1 MNAPQVNA
9 PKAPITAH
17 PRRSVAVGSCLQA
30 PVVLFDVEGTL
41 VDAVPATLQCWRE
54 TLSEFGHDVAIKTL
68 QRMSGLNGTDM
79 LMHLLP
85 GVTRE
90 EMRRLLDSQGQRYRS
105 RYLPEIKPF
114 PQAGHL
120 FEALRRGG
128 KAVGIA
134 TDCSRDEL
142 DHYLDVTGLRD
153 LIDATAC
160 GDDVKQGKPH
170 GDLLQSVL
178 KKIRARGRDAVMIG
192 DTPFD
197 VLAARSVH
205 AEAIGVLTGGFAP
218 EDFAKVG
225 ARATVPDLEALKA
238 GLANATRR
246 AAPAA
251 S

>member
-1 MNAPQVNA
+1 MNAPQINA
-9 PKAPITAH
+9 PKAAVATRL
-17 PRRSVAVGSCLQA
+17 RRNVAVASCLQA

-54 TLSEFGHDVAIKTL
+54 TLSELGHDVAIKTL

-85 GVTRE
+85 GVTRKE
-90 EMRRLLDSQGQRYRS
+90 TRHLLDSQGQRYRS

-114 PQAGHL
+114 PQAGL
-120 FEALRRGG
+120 LVDMLRRAG

-142 DHYLDVTGLRD
+142 DHYLDLTGLRGM
-153 LIDATAC
+153 IDATAC

-170 GDLLQSVL
+170 PDLLQLAL
-178 KKIRARGRDAVMIG
+178 KKLRARGRDAVMIG

-218 EDFAKVG
+218 EAFGKVG
-225 ARATVPDLEALKA
+225 ACATVADLEALMA
-238 GLANATRR
+238 SCSRR
-246 AAPAA
+246 K
-251 S
+251 SV

>member
-1 MNAPQVNA
+1 MNAPRIDATRA
-9 PKAPITAH
+9 PVAAH
-17 PRRSVAVGSCLQA
+17 PRRSIAAESCLQV

-41 VDAVPATLQCWRE
+41 VDAVPATLRCWRE
-54 TLSEFGHDVAIKTL
+54 TLSEVGHDVAIRTL
-68 QRMSGLNGTDM
+68 QRLSGLDGADM

-85 GVTRE
+85 GLMPAERKH
-90 EMRRLLDSQGQRYRS
+90 LLKSQGQRYRS

-114 PQAGHL
+114 PQSDVL
-120 FEALRRGG
+120 VEMLRRAG

-142 DHYLDVTGLRD
+142 DHYLDLTGLRGM
-153 LIDATAC
+153 IDATAC

-170 GDLLQSVL
+170 PDLLRLAL
-178 KKIRARGRDAVMIG
+178 KKLRARGRDAVMIG

-205 AEAIGVLTGGFAP
+205 AQAIGLLTGGFVP

-225 ARATVPDLEALKA
+225 ACATVADLQVLM
-238 GLANATRR
+238 
-246 AAPAA
+246 A
-251 S
+251 SHGPRKSA